1 MGRGAV
7 MSNDITNEG
16 VISRADVD
24 RAEELVQIARD
35 KRRERWLE
43 EFREMKINNNSACQG
58 GGDETLCVCY
68 E

>member
-1 MGRGAV
+1 
-7 MSNDITNEG
+7 MSNDITSDN

-24 RAEELVQIARD
+24 RVEELVQIARD
-35 KRRERWLE
+35 KRRERWLD
-43 EFREMKINNNSACQG
+43 EFRELKINNNSPCHG